1 MILLIVPILLGII
14 AIVLTMNPKR
24 NYYSQT
30 TLYTGIASGSSVE
43 MDKSF
48 NYLATNN
55 AFDNLIYVIQSRDT
69 QEEVALR
76 LLSQHLTM
84 SSHDNSII
92 SKDAYDKLIEL
103 LPEEIKL
110 DLRAIRENVN
120 SVNDDLA
127 SDFFK
132 DAQIEE
138 TFQLLKEIMES
149 NNSNFVYSIL
159 NFDYPYYSLEAISEV
174 KAERISSS
182 DLVKFSYET
191 DDPGICQQT
200 LAIYIDVCIRKYK
213 VLKENG
219 SSAVVEYFEYQLKEA
234 EDKLK
239 RIEQKLLE
247 FNETNNIINFYEQS
261 KAIAVVK
268 EEMSVEYGRKK
279 AELEGSMASA
289 KRLENKLEIQSL
301 IQDKNTSII
310 DSKKRLGEINYK
322 IAVYEAKESSLTK
335 DSEQLI
341 VLREEAIAL
350 QNDIDKDVDEI
361 YSFQNSIEGVPVEKA
376 LPDWVDKIV
385 ETEDLKAKI
394 EVMGD
399 QNKVIDEQL
408 AMYAPAGANLKR
420 LEREI
425 EVAEQEY
432 IEILHGL
439 NQANLKFQ
447 DAQLATNLKT
457 VDPPYFPLQPES
469 SKRKLIVLAVVF
481 LSSFIILTIL
491 LLMEF
496 FDDTLKNDEIATNKI
511 GIPALGLLSKVFYSS
526 SELNFSKIQSRLMGF
541 IMENVFRFLNDKKS
555 SEYPKVI
562 TVLSMRSLE
571 GKSVLVTNMAKKIK
585 ETGKSVL
592 ILNHSEG
599 TQTKQSKERFPWL
612 FKFLGYEN
620 QSIDYENSFL
630 NVIEDSFDK
639 SEYQEYN
646 VDSSY
651 NNFKSYSDFEGS
663 QKFPKTPDF
672 VLVELPNIL
681 ETNYPSQLILNSD
694 LVILVCRA
702 NRLWE
707 KADKNI
713 LNNIKQIAESKIMF
727 VINGV
732 DLDAVEN
739 VLGDFRKDKP
749 RSNEILKNLFQFSI
763 WIK

>member
-1 MILLIVPILLGII
+1 
-14 AIVLTMNPKR
+14 MNPKR

-55 AFDNLIYVIQSRDT
+55 AFDNLIYVIKSRET

-92 SKDAYDKLIEL
+92 SKDAYDKLIEI

-120 SVNDDLA
+120 SVNDDLV
-127 SDFFK
+127 SDTFK

-138 TFQLLKEIMES
+138 IFQLLQEIMLS

-159 NFDYPYYSLEAISEV
+159 NFDHPYYSLEAISEV

-219 SSAVVEYFEYQLKEA
+219 SNAVVEYFEYQLKEA
-234 EDKLK
+234 ENKLK
-239 RIEQKLLE
+239 HIEQKLLE

-335 DSEQLI
+335 ESEQLI

-361 YSFQNSIEGVPVEKA
+361 YAFQNSIEGVPVEKA

-432 IEILHGL
+432 MEILHGL

-481 LSSFIILTIL
+481 LSFFIILTIL

-511 GIPALGLLSKVFYSS
+511 GIPALGLLSKVFYSN

-541 IMENVFRFLNDKKS
+541 IMENMFRFLKDQSS
-555 SEYPKVI
+555 SEKPKVI
-562 TVLSMRSLE
+562 TVLSTRSLE

-592 ILNHSEG
+592 VLNHSGG
-599 TQTKQSKERFPWL
+599 TKTKQSKRRFPWL
-612 FKFLGYEN
+612 FKFLGYKN

-630 NVIEDSFDK
+630 NAIQDSFDK
-639 SEYQEYN
+639 REYQEYN

-651 NNFKSYSDFEGS
+651 NNIKNYSDFEGS
-663 QKFPKTPDF
+663 QEFLKKPDF
-672 VLVELPNIL
+672 VLVELPNII
-681 ETNYPSQLILNSD
+681 ETNYPSELIANSD

-739 VLGDFRKDKP
+739 VLGDLRKDIP
-749 RSNEILKNLFQFSI
+749 RSNETIKNLFSFQFGANNHI
-763 WIK
+763 